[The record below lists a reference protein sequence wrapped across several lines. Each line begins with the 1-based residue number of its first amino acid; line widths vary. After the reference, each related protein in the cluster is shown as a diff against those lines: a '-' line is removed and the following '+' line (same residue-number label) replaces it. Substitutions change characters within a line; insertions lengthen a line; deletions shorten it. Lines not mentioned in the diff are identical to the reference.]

1 MALAMTVSSAS
12 GTQPIEINIDTLVI
26 AGWAGRDK
34 QAMEHHIQELE
45 ALGVARPKQTPTY
58 YRVAASRLTTA
69 DTIEATGD
77 ASSGE
82 IEPVIL
88 ASGGKLY
95 VGIGSDHT
103 DREVE
108 TVGVTISKQICE
120 KPVSSD
126 VWPFDEVSEHW
137 DQLILRSYIVEDGAR
152 KLYQEGGVSSL
163 LHPADTMAK
172 FTGGEQLEDGTAL
185 FCGTLPAIGGI
196 RTSGRFEGEI
206 EDPVLGRS
214 IKFQYAIV
222 SLPIAD

>member
-1 MALAMTVSSAS
+1 MTLAMTVSSAA
-12 GTQPIEINIDTLVI
+12 GKEALEITIDTLVI

-58 YRVAASRLTTA
+58 YRVSASRLTTA
-69 DTIEATGD
+69 DTIEASGE

-82 IEPVIL
+82 IEPVVL
-88 ASGGKLY
+88 ASGGRLY

-126 VWPFDEVSEHW
+126 IWPFEEVSGHW
-137 DQLILRSYIVEDGAR
+137 DRLILRSYIVEDGER
-152 KLYQEGGVSSL
+152 KLYQEGSVSGL
-163 LHPADTMAK
+163 LHPSDTMAK
-172 FTGGEQLEDGTAL
+172 FTGGARLKDGSAL

-196 RTSGRFEGEI
+196 RTSERFEGEI

-214 IKFQYAIV
+214 ITFRYAIKP
-222 SLPIAD
+222 LPIAD